1 MTQTQM
7 APDFTLEDTRGN
19 PITLSEKKGR
29 LVVLVF
35 ASQATSEASKH
46 ATRAL
51 GQQLLQNPQV
61 DLWTIVS
68 VPKMFKMMAAG
79 MLKEV
84 QQKALESAKKR
95 FEKEGGEAPA
105 DLDQRIYILGDWGGS
120 LVERYG
126 FDPKAKNVHVAVVG
140 ADGMVL
146 DRLSSADGEKAG
158 NAAAEVALKALG

>member
-7 APDFTLEDTRGN
+7 APDFTLEDTRGKAV
-19 PITLSEKKGR
+19 TLSEKKGR
-29 LVVLVF
+29 VVVLVF
-35 ASQATSEASKH
+35 ASQATSELAKQ
-46 ATRAL
+46 ATRTL
-51 GQQLLQNPQV
+51 GQQLLQNPLV

-68 VPKMFKMMAAG
+68 VPKMFKMMAVG

-84 QQKALESAKKR
+84 QLKALESAKKR

-105 DLDQRIYILGDWGGS
+105 DLDQRIFILGDWGGA

-140 ADGMVL
+140 TDGNVL
-146 DRLSSADGEKAG
+146 DRLSSPDGEKAG
-158 NAAAEVALKALG
+158 QAAAEVVLKSLG

>member
-7 APDFTLEDTRGN
+7 APDFTLEDMRGN
-19 PITLSEKKGR
+19 QVTLSAR
-29 LVVLVF
+29 RDHLVVLVF

-51 GQQLLQNPQV
+51 GMQLLQDPRV

-68 VPKMFKMMAAG
+68 VPKMFKMMAMG

-84 QQKALESAKKR
+84 QQKALESARKR
-95 FEKEGGEAPA
+95 FEKEGKEAPG
-105 DLDQRIYILGDWGGS
+105 DLEQRIFILPDWGGS

-140 ADGMVL
+140 TDGTVL
-146 DRLSSADGEKAG
+146 DRLSSPDGEKAG
-158 NAAAEVALKALG
+158 NAAAEVALKALA